1 MTEAHSSARAR
12 RSRSILLSG
21 AAAGGARA
29 TAMVCSLL
37 QVPLLLALLGAEG
50 FGLYATL
57 QAFVGVAGMLDLGL
71 GYRLQNVV
79 ASHQAQG
86 AHAEIHRAVRLV
98 ARLSASLALGL
109 AIAVLL
115 PGSGFWAG
123 VLGVNDP
130 ILRTQVG
137 SLLPALLALG
147 AISLPAN
154 LGLRLAS
161 GLQRPWL
168 VGASQAAASVLTLGV
183 LLVCAVLHVPIALV
197 LGTTLA
203 VPLLV
208 NAVVLLRLW
217 RSLPSAPAVAVA
229 PGEIRRWIRESLPF
243 FVPQIT
249 AALRT
254 GAPPFL
260 IATFIS
266 AAAVTP
272 YSLITRLLN
281 FISQPQNW
289 LLEPLWPAYT
299 DAAARGDHAWVRRA
313 LAWSLAGSIAWA
325 LVPMVSVLGW
335 GPRFIAWWAGF
346 PTDGLGHGLLLW
358 LVVAHAAVVITQ
370 PLTLCLNGLG
380 QVRGQTIYGPISVV
394 LGLAGTAWMCRQ
406 QDLNLAFAPL
416 ALLMAGFNLPCAAVD
431 IRRLLR
437 RLVSAESSA
446 ESPLR

>member
-1 MTEAHSSARAR
+1 MTEAHASARAR

-21 AAAGGARA
+21 VAAGGARA

-57 QAFVGVAGMLDLGL
+57 QAFIGIAGTLDLGL
-71 GYRLQNVV
+71 GYRLQNAV

-86 AHAEIHRAVRLV
+86 APAEIRRAVRIV
-98 ARLSASLALGL
+98 ARLSASLALAL
-109 AIAVLL
+109 TAAVFL
-115 PGSGFWAG
+115 PGSFFWAG

-130 ILRTQVG
+130 LLRSQVG
-137 SLLPALLALG
+137 SILPALLALG
-147 AISLPAN
+147 ATSLPAN

-168 VGASQAAASVLTLGV
+168 VGASQAVASVLTLGV
-183 LLVCAVLHVPIALV
+183 LLACAGLHAPIALV
-197 LGTTLA
+197 LGATLA

-208 NAVVLLRLW
+208 NAFVLLRLW
-217 RSLPSAPAVAVA
+217 RSLPAAPAVAVA
-229 PGEIRRWIRESLPF
+229 PGEIQRWVRESLPF
-243 FVPQIT
+243 FVPQISS
-249 AALRT
+249 ALRT

-299 DAAARGDHAWVRRA
+299 DAATRGDHAWVRRA
-313 LAWSLAGSIAWA
+313 LAWSFTGSIVWA
-325 LVPMVSVLGW
+325 LVPMASVLSW
-335 GPRFIAWWAGF
+335 GPWFIAWWAGY
-346 PTDGLGHGLLLW
+346 PAEAVGRGLLLW

-437 RLVSAESSA
+437 RPVATVTQAESA
-446 ESPLR
+446 PR